1 MKEKDFEQLV
11 KEFNE
16 KYAIDKSFD
25 LVYRTIIIGGRRAVI
40 YFVDGMIKD
49 EIMEKVMEV
58 FQSVKETEVPE
69 NAHEFSK
76 RVIPYVEANL
86 ETDQEALVTGLL
98 TGIVLLYIEGYEQ
111 WLMIDCRTYPARGV
125 QEPEKDKVLRG
136 SRDGFVETLNFN
148 SALIRRRIRS
158 PELRME
164 IFTAG
169 KSSKTDIVVCYM
181 ENRVDH
187 VFLQGLK
194 KRIRDIDVD
203 ALTMNQQSLA
213 EVLYTSRWI
222 NPFPKVKYSERPDTA
237 AASVLQGNIVVM
249 VDNSP
254 SVMIMPTS
262 LFDVTEEANDYYFPP
277 VTGTYLRFSRFLITL
292 VTLFLT
298 PVFLLLMQN
307 RQWIPQ
313 SLAFIVVKEEVNVPL
328 YLQLILL
335 ELAIDGMRLAA
346 LNTPNI
352 LTTPLSVITA
362 LVLGEFS
369 VKSGWFNSEVML
381 YMAFV
386 AVANYS
392 QASYEFGYALK
403 FMRIILLTSVALLNL
418 WGFILGT
425 VLIVCCIAF
434 NRTISGKSYLYPLIP
449 FHWPA
454 LKRRILRAHLK

>member
-1 MKEKDFEQLV
+1 MKNFEQV
-11 KEFNE
+11 VHDFNE
-16 KYAIDKSFD
+16 TYAIDKSFD
-25 LVYRTIIIGGRRAVI
+25 LVYRTITIGGRRAVL

-49 EIMEKVMEV
+49 DIMEKLMEGFFDV
-58 FQSVKETEVPE
+58 EEEEFPAD
-69 NAHEFSK
+69 AHEFSK
-76 RVIPYVEANL
+76 KVISYVEANL
-86 ETDQEALVTGLL
+86 ETDEEKLVTGLL
-98 TGIVLLYIEGYEQ
+98 TGIVLLYVEGYEQ

-158 PELRME
+158 PQLRME
-164 IFTAG
+164 IFSAG

-181 ENRVDH
+181 DNRVDH
-187 VFLQGLK
+187 VFLKNLK
-194 KRIRDIDVD
+194 KRIQSIEVD

-213 EVLYTSRWI
+213 EALYTSRWI

-237 AASVLQGNIVVM
+237 AASVLEGNIVVM

-298 PVFLLLMQN
+298 PLFLLFMQN
-307 RQWIPQ
+307 QQWVPEQFDFVIVRDTMNIPL
-313 SLAFIVVKEEVNVPL
+313 LA
-328 YLQLILL
+328 QLLIL

-352 LTTPLSVITA
+352 LTTPLSVIA
-362 LVLGEFS
+362 AIVLGEFS

-386 AVANYS
+386 TVANYS

-403 FMRIILLTSVALLNL
+403 FMRILLLICVALFNL
-418 WGFILGT
+418 WGFIGGT
-425 VLIVCCIAF
+425 IFIFLCMAF

-449 FHWPA
+449 FRWKA
-454 LKRRILRAHLK
+454 LKQRIVRTHLK